1 MPDSE
6 PSSETRESD
15 GGQNSCSTT
24 PSEPPN
30 TSRQRAGRIAHNS
43 CHRPATVTAAVFAQD
58 DDDAVHC
65 RRGTGRRMHD
75 LARFPPLSAAAVDDD
90 FGRTSAYSQ
99 CLRVQRKSSPPPTVC
114 VSRRLEF
121 RAGRCIWVPLS
132 LFFFP
137 PCCFLAFE
145 TAVRDHVRGLLSL
158 FTPCFACKAGDVGC
172 QSPRTILRLDSCAVK
187 SVVCLLPF
195 SAVT

>member
-30 TSRQRAGRIAHNS
+30 TSRQRSGRIAHNS

-132 LFFFP
+132 LFFP
-137 PCCFLAFE
+137 P
-145 TAVRDHVRGLLSL
+145 VL
-158 FTPCFACKAGDVGC
+158 FSGFRNSRARSRARPVIFVY
-172 QSPRTILRLDSCAVK
+172 PLF
-187 SVVCLLPF
+187 CL
-195 SAVT
+195 